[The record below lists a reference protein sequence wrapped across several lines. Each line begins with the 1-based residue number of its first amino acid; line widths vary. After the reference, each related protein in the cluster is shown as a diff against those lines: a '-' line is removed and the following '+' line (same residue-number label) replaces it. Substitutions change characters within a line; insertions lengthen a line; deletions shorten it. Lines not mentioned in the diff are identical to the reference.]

1 MRLDPITAAKPDK
14 KEKAQNEFKP
24 NDQWQDQFD
33 AKTVFDEEEKKAD
46 HTDSELRTELGM
58 SIYDDPRYFK
68 SGANSRERAES
79 NFGT

>member
-1 MRLDPITAAKPDK
+1 M
-14 KEKAQNEFKP
+14 N
-24 NDQWQDQFD
+24 
-33 AKTVFDEEEKKAD
+33 EEEKKAD

>member
-1 MRLDPITAAKPDK
+1 
-14 KEKAQNEFKP
+14 
-24 NDQWQDQFD
+24 
-33 AKTVFDEEEKKAD
+33 VFDVNEEEKKAD

-79 NFGT
+79 NFGTKFRERAESCPKAKRQ